1 VAELEVGKEIS
12 MKPRDFFVNAKEIIT
27 KTESSD
33 PIGVDYCIQDLEE
46 LIEAWRSEWD
56 DKPRNAFDRQT

>member
-1 VAELEVGKEIS
+1 